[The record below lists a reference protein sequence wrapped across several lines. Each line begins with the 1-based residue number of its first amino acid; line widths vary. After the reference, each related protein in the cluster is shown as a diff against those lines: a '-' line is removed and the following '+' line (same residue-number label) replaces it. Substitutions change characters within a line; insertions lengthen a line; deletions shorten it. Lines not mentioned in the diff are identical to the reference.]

1 MITRSSET
9 TTFDRFNLQKV
20 SAVHISDLTALYGQI
35 VENILEEKPIPTG
48 KEGYYFGKAHE
59 LFFGDVLDKLAVA
72 MKARGLIADSAT
84 QIYSDDTSAAKILG
98 VPEQFVQT
106 LWNSG

>member
-1 MITRSSET
+1 M
-9 TTFDRFNLQKV
+9 
-20 SAVHISDLTALYGQI
+20 HISDLTALYGRI
-35 VENILEEKPIPTG
+35 VENILQEKPIPNG

-72 MKARGLIADSAT
+72 MEARGLLSNPT
-84 QIYSDDTSAAKILG
+84 PRIYPDDTSAAKILG
-98 VPEQFVQT
+98 VPEQFVQI